1 MFSLLL
7 LTLTLSALANPSP
20 SLNTTNLSQQH
31 PSRIAPR
38 FISGGFYDKCKDV
51 RFYLAKADDTH
62 PRKNGFTGYKSSPW
76 LVAKCPDKNGKYL
89 CTWLALMFSLFIVV
103 WTMADE
109 SGSGNFHG
117 SCTACKLTGSNFN
130 CGCWSGLKKGKN
142 DFGNRFHRTSIDL
155 NVAVGAVDGY
165 LTCHGNWGILDYCSG
180 RPSHDP
186 FLDSK

>member
-1 MFSLLL
+1 MFSPLLL
-7 LTLTLSALANPSP
+7 LTLTFSVLATPPP
-20 SLNTTNLSQQH
+20 SLNTTSLSQHH

-62 PRKNGFTGYKSSPW
+62 PRKNSFTGYKSSPW
-76 LVAKCPDKNGKYL
+76 LVAKY
-89 CTWLALMFSLFIVV
+89 
-103 WTMADE
+103 
-109 SGSGNFHG
+109 
-117 SCTACKLTGSNFN
+117 
-130 CGCWSGLKKGKN
+130 
-142 DFGNRFHRTSIDL
+142 
-155 NVAVGAVDGY
+155 VAVGAVDGY

>member
-1 MFSLLL
+1 MFSPLLL
-7 LTLTLSALANPSP
+7 LTLTLSAIATSPSS
-20 SLNTTNLSQQH
+20 SLNTTNLTQH
-31 PSRIAPR
+31 PSRVAPR
-38 FISGGFYDKCKDV
+38 FIAGGFYDKCKDV

-62 PRKNGFTGYKSSPW
+62 PHKNSFNGYKSSPW
-76 LVAKCPDKNGKYL
+76 LVAKCPGKNGKYL
-89 CTWLALMFSLFIVV
+89 CTWLALMGIFTGRVRRV
-103 WTMADE
+103 R
-109 SGSGNFHG
+109 
-117 SCTACKLTGSNFN
+117 TGSNFN

-142 DFGNRFHRTSIDL
+142 DFGNRVHRTSIDL

>member
-89 CTWLALMFSLFIVV
+89 CTWLALSKCLLNSEGELYRG
-103 WTMADE
+103 A
-109 SGSGNFHG
+109 N
-117 SCTACKLTGSNFN
+117 NFN

>member
-1 MFSLLL
+1 MFSPLLL
-7 LTLTLSALANPSP
+7 LTLALSAIATSPSP
-20 SLNTTNLSQQH
+20 SLNTTNLMQH
-31 PSRIAPR
+31 PPRVAPR

-62 PRKNGFTGYKSSPW
+62 PRKNSFNGYKSSPW

-89 CTWLALMFSLFIVV
+89 CTWLALSKCLLNS
-103 WTMADE
+103 E
-109 SGSGNFHG
+109 GELYRGSNGNFHG

-142 DFGNRFHRTSIDL
+142 DFGNRVHRTSIDL

>member
-1 MFSLLL
+1 MFSPFLL
-7 LTLTLSALANPSP
+7 LTLTLSAIATSP
-20 SLNTTNLSQQH
+20 PTLNTTDLSQQH
-31 PSRIAPR
+31 PSRVASR

-62 PRKNGFTGYKSSPW
+62 PRKNSFNGYKSSPW

-89 CTWLALMFSLFIVV
+89 LGIF
-103 WTMADE
+103 
-109 SGSGNFHG
+109 
-117 SCTACKLTGSNFN
+117 TGRVRR
-130 CGCWSGLKKGKN
+130 KGKN
-142 DFGNRFHRTSIDL
+142 DFGNRVHRTSIDL

-165 LTCHGNWGILDYCSG
+165 LTCQGNWGILDYCSG

>member
-1 MFSLLL
+1 MFSPLLL
-7 LTLTLSALANPSP
+7 LTLTLSAFATPPL
-20 SLNTTNLSQQH
+20 SLNITNLTQQH

-62 PRKNGFTGYKSSPW
+62 PRKNSFTGYKSSPW
-76 LVAKCPDKNGKYL
+76 LVAKCPDKN
-89 CTWLALMFSLFIVV
+89 
-103 WTMADE
+103 D
-109 SGSGNFHG
+109 
-117 SCTACKLTGSNFN
+117 
-130 CGCWSGLKKGKN
+130 
-142 DFGNRFHRTSIDL
+142 
-155 NVAVGAVDGY
+155 VAVGAVDGY

>member
-7 LTLTLSALANPSP
+7 LTLTLSALANPAP

-62 PRKNGFTGYKSSPW
+62 PRKNSFTGYKSSPW

-89 CTWLALMFSLFIVV
+89 CTWLALSKCL
-103 WTMADE
+103 
-109 SGSGNFHG
+109 
-117 SCTACKLTGSNFN
+117 
-130 CGCWSGLKKGKN
+130 
-142 DFGNRFHRTSIDL
+142 L
-155 NVAVGAVDGY
+155 NSEGELYRGA
-165 LTCHGNWGILDYCSG
+165 
-180 RPSHDP
+180 
-186 FLDSK
+186 K

>member
-1 MFSLLL
+1 MFSPLLL
-7 LTLTLSALANPSP
+7 LTLTLNAIATSPSS
-20 SLNTTNLSQQH
+20 SLNTTNLTQH
-31 PSRIAPR
+31 PSRVAPR

-62 PRKNGFTGYKSSPW
+62 PRKNSFNGYKSSPW
-76 LVAKCPDKNGKYL
+76 VVAKCPDKNGKYL
-89 CTWLALMFSLFIVV
+89 CTWLALSKCLLNS
-103 WTMADE
+103 E
-109 SGSGNFHG
+109 GELYRGSNGNFHG

-142 DFGNRFHRTSIDL
+142 DFGNRVHRTSIDL